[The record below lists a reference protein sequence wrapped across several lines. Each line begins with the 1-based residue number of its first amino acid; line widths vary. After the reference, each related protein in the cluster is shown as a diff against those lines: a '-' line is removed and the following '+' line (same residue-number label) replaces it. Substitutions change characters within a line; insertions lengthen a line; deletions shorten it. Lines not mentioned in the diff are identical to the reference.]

1 MLVKNDDRNWRS
13 SGKHSHLGKQ
23 QFGDSFFSL
32 SKSQLDTDRP
42 QNAEVKLSLSI
53 RCITTKKSIFSCKL
67 HNFKLQIVNSFLIP
81 NKQKLYFSIISCDYT
96 PVGKY
101 EIDI

>member
-32 SKSQLDTDRP
+32 SKSQLDTDSP
-42 QNAEVKLSLSI
+42 QNAEVKLNLSI
-53 RCITTKKSIFSCKL
+53 
-67 HNFKLQIVNSFLIP
+67 
-81 NKQKLYFSIISCDYT
+81 
-96 PVGKY
+96 
-101 EIDI
+101 